1 MTTTADLV
9 ANIES
14 QTSDISRLVR
24 DNATYLH
31 EFEGFGLTET
41 GLRSVVEKIL
51 PGIDY
56 PPMDDILDAVALL
69 IWAEVKENLQVS
81 HQLSHVLNVVREEAL
96 KMEPKSEDSDWV
108 SKFRKYVSDRRNK
121 WDYVNYDYR
130 PVEGYEDFPSV
141 WYYGDYIS
149 DEDDENKTEHLLVT
163 YFRHYFMLDNL
174 NKITRKDFDDSLTT
188 ETCAEI
194 IREVFS
200 K

>member
-14 QTSDISRLVR
+14 QTSEISRLVR

-56 PPMDDILDAVALL
+56 PPMDSILDAVALL

-81 HQLSHVLNVVREEAL
+81 HQLSHVLNVVREEAS
-96 KMEPKSEDSDWV
+96 KMEPKSDGSDWV
-108 SKFRKYVSDRRNK
+108 SEFRKYVSDRRNK
-121 WDYVNYDYR
+121 WDYSKYSYITGYHDWDVSYWEYEYD
-130 PVEGYEDFPSV
+130 
-141 WYYGDYIS
+141 IS
-149 DEDDENKTEHLLVT
+149 EDDDQTEHLLVT

-174 NKITRKDFDDSLTT
+174 NKIARKDFDDSLTT
-188 ETCAEI
+188 QTCAEI

>member
-14 QTSDISRLVR
+14 QTSDISRLVT

-31 EFEGFGLTET
+31 DFEGFGLTET

-56 PPMDDILDAVALL
+56 PPMDDILDVVALL

-81 HQLSHVLNVVREEAL
+81 QRLSHILSVVRDEAS
-96 KMEPKSEDSDWV
+96 KMEPKSDDSDWV
-108 SKFRKYVSDRRNK
+108 SEFRKYVSDRRNK
-121 WDYVNYDYR
+121 WDYSKYSYITGYHDWDTCFWEYDY
-130 PVEGYEDFPSV
+130 D
-141 WYYGDYIS
+141 IS
-149 DEDDENKTEHLLVT
+149 ENNVATEHLLVT

-188 ETCAEI
+188 ETCVEI